1 MIATTVI
8 SIVLFLAGVYYLLV
22 ASVANSRKFIK
33 SVEAWLVM
41 LLAAYL
47 YSIDPLRVAKRDYE
61 ISKLTTN
68 TEIVN
73 KIEKIIATP
82 AP

>member
-1 MIATTVI
+1 MIATTAI
-8 SIVLFLAGVYYLLV
+8 SIVLFLAGFFYLLV
-22 ASVANSRKFIK
+22 SQCANRRKFIK
-33 SVEAWLVM
+33 SVGAWMVM

-47 YSIDPLRVAKRDYE
+47 FSIDPLRVAKRDYE
-61 ISKLTTN
+61 ISKLSTN

-82 AP
+82 